1 MRLCANAALAIV
13 ALVCCASFAFAQSP
27 QPGPPVP
34 GPEVKKLGV
43 FAGRWSEQADMKPS
57 AMGPGGK
64 FTGTENCEWTVG
76 GFALICRET
85 TMMPGM
91 GNAAG
96 ISLMGYDPEAKNYVY
111 TEMDSFGQVQVSR
124 GTVDGDN
131 WTWTSDAT
139 MGGQNLHM
147 RFSMNFTSKDAFDM
161 KFEAGPNANSMQTL
175 MEGKATRATGAAN
188 K

>member
-1 MRLCANAALAIV
+1 MRLRAHAAIV
-13 ALVCCASFAFAQSP
+13 VVALICCASFAFAQNP
-27 QPGPPVP
+27 QAGPPAP
-34 GPEVKKLGV
+34 GPEVKKLAA
-43 FAGRWSEQADMKPS
+43 FAGRWTEQADMKPS
-57 AMGPGGK
+57 PMGPGGK

-76 GFALICRET
+76 GFALMCRET

-91 GNAAG
+91 GNASG
-96 ISLMGYDPEAKNYVY
+96 ISLMGYDADAKNYVY

-124 GTVDGDN
+124 GTVEGDN

-147 RFSMNFTSKDAFDM
+147 KFTMNFTSKDAFDM
-161 KFEAGPNANSMQTL
+161 KFEAGQSANSMQML
-175 MEGKATRATGAAN
+175 MEGKATRVAGRS